1 MQKRVGKICLA
12 VTSCLGVGVL
22 LTVLLTSRG
31 IHNAEAAVLTTNKTE
46 ILFDGEKIPEL
57 KDFAYNASWSRRPS
71 DDDVGVMKIKG
82 RITVHPNS
90 QLLNEHM
97 DANSSFDIIISI
109 TQDSHPQGQ
118 EINQF
123 VLEGCR
129 VDNRNFHLD
138 AEGYAATSYA
148 FTAQQIQSRTWQLQ

>member
-1 MQKRVGKICLA
+1 VQKRVGKICLA
-12 VTSCLGVGVL
+12 VISCLGVGVL

-31 IHNAEAAVLTTNKTE
+31 IQNAEAAVLTTNKTE

-57 KDFAYNASWSRRPS
+57 KEFSYNASWSRRPT
-71 DDDVGVMKIKG
+71 DDEVGVMNIRG
-82 RITVHPNS
+82 SISVHPNS